1 MKQVVIADGRPESDD
16 VEAIIV
22 AGNGKK
28 TILSF
33 YNGEGKQVQI
43 IYDDANQ
50 TMSIKPD
57 ASTESGNPCLTIFKN
72 GRIQHR
78 GVNSFSSEQAAKDQ
92 GYVEG
97 QEWMLNNDGI
107 LRIIR
112 AD

>member
-1 MKQVVIADGRPESDD
+1 MKQVVIADGRPENDD

-22 AGNGKK
+22 VPNGKK
-28 TILSF
+28 SILSF
-33 YNGEGKQVQI
+33 YNGDGRQMQI
-43 IYDDANQ
+43 IYDDSDK
-50 TMSIKPD
+50 TTSFKPD
-57 ASTESGNPCLTIFKN
+57 ASTETGNPCLTIFSN

-107 LRIIR
+107 LRIII
-112 AD
+112 A